1 MSKAMSKAMLTLR
14 QKFLSNGSS
23 CIPEFLFEE
32 RFNFSSKKKHEI
44 TNLCETLTCFSSPV
58 EKKKKNRYK
67 YIIPREARRG
77 APSREV
83 YNLVARE
90 ARVYHTNIARPAW
103 FPLGYKSI
111 KFGWCPPWRHPVSDV
126 RAHYGFPGNRLPST
140 TKLWVLFMK
149 TVFFHLWIIT
159 MFTLGKSPNISSK
172 TKENSKLNN
181 GGFNKWLE
189 ILAGKDF
196 NTNKTP
202 QERGRRL

>member
-1 MSKAMSKAMLTLR
+1 MEAHVFQNFFLRRDLTFPVKRSIKLPTSAR
-14 QKFLSNGSS
+14 HWHVLAAR
-23 CIPEFLFEE
+23 L
-32 RFNFSSKKKHEI
+32 KK
-44 TNLCETLTCFSSPV
+44 
-58 EKKKKNRYK
+58 KKKKNRYK

-83 YNLVARE
+83 YNNAARE
-90 ARVYHTNIARPAW
+90 ARVYHTSIARPAW

-159 MFTLGKSPNISSK
+159 MFTLGKSPNMSGK

>member
-1 MSKAMSKAMLTLR
+1 MEAHVFQNFFLRRDLT
-14 QKFLSNGSS
+14 F
-23 CIPEFLFEE
+23 
-32 RFNFSSKKKHEI
+32 
-44 TNLCETLTCFSSPV
+44 PV
-58 EKKKKNRYK
+58 KRSIKLPTSARHWHVLAARLKKKKKNRYK

-83 YNLVARE
+83 YNVAARE
-90 ARVYHTNIARPAW
+90 ARVYHTSIARPAW

-111 KFGWCPPWRHPVSDV
+111 NFGWCPPWRHPVSDV

-159 MFTLGKSPNISSK
+159 MFTLGKSPNISGK